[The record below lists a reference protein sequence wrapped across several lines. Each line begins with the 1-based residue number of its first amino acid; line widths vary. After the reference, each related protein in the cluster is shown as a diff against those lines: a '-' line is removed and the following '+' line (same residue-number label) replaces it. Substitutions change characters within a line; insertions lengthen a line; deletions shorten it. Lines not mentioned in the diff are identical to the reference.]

1 MTTIIIKASMY
12 EWTYYAL
19 WAKDASIETLSQ
31 AMNEIFKVEL
41 KPISDGLC

>member
-1 MTTIIIKASMY
+1 MDN
-12 EWTYYAL
+12 YAL

-41 KPISDGLC
+41 KLICEVLS

>member
-1 MTTIIIKASMY
+1 MDN
-12 EWTYYAL
+12 YAL